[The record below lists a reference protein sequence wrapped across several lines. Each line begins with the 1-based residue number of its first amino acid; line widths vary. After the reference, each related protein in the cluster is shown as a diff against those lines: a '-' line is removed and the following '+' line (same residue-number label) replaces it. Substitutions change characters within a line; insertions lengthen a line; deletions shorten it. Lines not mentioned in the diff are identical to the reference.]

1 MEKVILGKVQKEGE
15 EKEVA
20 KKDEREADAR
30 RRGGW
35 VEGERGGGGAS
46 DVGASKVPRDL
57 GKHTHVASAP
67 WLAA

>member
-20 KKDEREADAR
+20 KEDKREADAR

-35 VEGERGGGGAS
+35 VEGERGGGGHLTSGQARS
-46 DVGASKVPRDL
+46 
-57 GKHTHVASAP
+57 HVT
-67 WLAA
+67 